1 MSDVLGSPL
10 KAGKLAP
17 AGSKIVLAEWQAD
30 AAPDGRPPQFQA
42 PLHVH
47 HDDDEAWYVL
57 AGRLKVRI
65 GDEEHDVPAGAAV
78 IGPSGLPHT
87 FWNPDPVPA
96 RYVIVMSART
106 SAMLDALHGGG
117 RLDPDEMREIFARH
131 GCELLG

>member
-1 MSDVLGSPL
+1 VSDLLGSPL
-10 KAGKLAP
+10 RAGKLAP
-17 AGSKIVLAEWQAD
+17 AGSKLVLAEWEAE
-30 AAPDGRPPQFQA
+30 AALQGQPPQYQA

-47 HDDDEAWYVL
+47 HHDDEAWYVL
-57 AGRLKVRI
+57 DGRLKVRV
-65 GDEEHDVPAGAAV
+65 GDEEYEVPAGTAV

-96 RYVIVMSART
+96 RYLIVMSAQT

-117 RLDPDEMREIFARH
+117 KLSRDAMREVFARH